1 MVTGATTSAE
11 GFEAFVQAGAL
22 ADMPGVRTRMPSA
35 SVISRVRGCAGCGP
49 HQFVQVRFPLS
60 PPSWASEADGG
71 MKTQGGSVGPGGGHW
86 PPVPPHIGGCVTSVV
101 GTDRSCPPASRIETD
116 TPRPTEHGTAASFQ
130 M

>member
-1 MVTGATTSAE
+1 MAEPVNSSRALRLSGGIEGGSVGHAPPMVTGATTSAE

-60 PPSWASEADGG
+60 PPSWAFEADR
-71 MKTQGGSVGPGGGHW
+71 SEERRVGKE
-86 PPVPPHIGGCVTSVV
+86 C
-101 GTDRSCPPASRIETD
+101 RSR
-116 TPRPTEHGTAASFQ
+116 
-130 M
+130 